1 MCGVSTLPAE
11 LRQVPPESFVA
22 TRDALSRQLRQT
34 GDREAAAEVRRLR
47 RPSPAL
53 WALNQLSV
61 VAPDRVTA
69 LVRAGESLRATTQA
83 ALQGEQAALGR
94 LSSEHARLVEELTG
108 RGMEVLATLPAAA
121 TSDTRSRLW
130 TMLRVASLDPDLAPA
145 LASGSLAAEPVS
157 TGFDGLLGFEVAAP
171 ASRAKRAPTTIAA
184 SEPAP
189 EEPEV
194 AAPSGLARDAEL
206 RLAEAQV
213 AHARADA
220 DRRRE
225 RRDQARRRA
234 DRLRGQLETA
244 ERESEETDRDLA
256 AAEAAV
262 DTATAAVEEL
272 RNAGR

>member
-184 SEPAP
+184 SPAP

-194 AAPSGLARDAEL
+194 VAPSGLARDAEL

>member
-1 MCGVSTLPAE
+1 M
-11 LRQVPPESFVA
+11 
-22 TRDALSRQLRQT
+22 
-34 GDREAAAEVRRLR
+34 
-47 RPSPAL
+47 
-53 WALNQLSV
+53 
-61 VAPDRVTA
+61 TA

-108 RGMEVLATLPAAA
+108 RGMEVLARLPAAA

-130 TMLRVASLDPDLAPA
+130 TMLRVPHRWTPNLAPA

-234 DRLRGQLETA
+234 DRLRGQLENA
-244 ERESEETDRDLA
+244 ERESEEADRDLA

-262 DTATAAVEEL
+262 DTATAAVKEL
-272 RNAGR
+272 RNPGR